1 MPGSAG
7 SPSAAFTYS
16 ALCVPTKAPL
26 ARICALGWRH
36 TEDRPCRRQLWY
48 RRCLRLPHWG
58 AHWPPPRR
66 HPQRRERRLRP
77 LLSRRLRRHPR
88 LPRASTSG
96 TPPVITGA
104 RASYRIAASATNGAH
119 SRPRIRRATSTPRP
133 AAASASCRTPG
144 RLLARSVPPPLN
156 AGRDAQRKP
165 QTSSPRRHHPRPTRA
180 RAQTHTTNVIPAE
193 AGTQVTVPQ
202 RLACC
207 SVRSHTRHAAASC
220 CLVDRGI
227 GFPPSWE

>member
-1 MPGSAG
+1 MPLLVEMPGSAG

-26 ARICALGWRH
+26 AGICALGWRH
-36 TEDRPCRRQLWY
+36 TEDRPCRRQFWY

-66 HPQRRERRLRP
+66 HPQRRERRLHP
-77 LLSRRLRRHPR
+77 LLSRQLRRHPR

-133 AAASASCRTPG
+133 AAASASCPTPG
-144 RLLARSVPPPLN
+144 RLLALRSASAERRN
-156 AGRDAQRKP
+156 ANHKRHPRAGIILDRLVRVRKRTP
-165 QTSSPRRHHPRPTRA
+165 QTSSPRRRGPRSPCPDGSLAAACDRTRA
-180 RAQTHTTNVIPAE
+180 TL
-193 AGTQVTVPQ
+193 
-202 RLACC
+202 RLA
-207 SVRSHTRHAAASC
+207 VA
-220 CLVDRGI
+220 
-227 GFPPSWE
+227 